1 MMDSG
6 VGGFSV
12 LNALLPVLPPEVI
25 YVADAAHLPYGEKSV
40 EFLLKRA
47 TAITHF
53 FEKEGITT
61 IFVACHT
68 LSATVIPTLQKQFP
82 HITYI
87 DLLPLTVQR
96 ALTCT
101 KNNRIGIMAT
111 PATIASHVHQ
121 RLIEALSSSTVTAIE
136 QACPD
141 FVPLIERKASPAEC
155 MPAITA
161 YLTPLLAASV
171 DTIILGCT
179 HYPFLQNL
187 LQEQAPQVTFVSAAN
202 ALPPFEKAKDTPSI
216 HFVTTAP
223 VSYLEQAVDHFLRK
237 DHEYT
242 LTFTSNQDL

>member
-12 LNALLPVLPPEVI
+12 LNALLPVLPAEVI
-25 YVADAAHLPYGEKSV
+25 YVADAAYLPYGEKSV

-47 TAITHF
+47 IAITHF
-53 FEKEGITT
+53 FEQQGITT

-68 LSATVIPTLQKQFP
+68 LSATVIPTLQKLFP

-87 DLLPLTVQR
+87 DLLPLAVQR
-96 ALTCT
+96 ALTVT
-101 KNNRIGIMAT
+101 KNNRIGVMAT
-111 PATIASHVHQ
+111 PATIFSHVHQ
-121 RLIEALSSSTVTAIE
+121 KLLTFYSQSPITVIE

-141 FVPLIERKASPAEC
+141 FVQVIEKKASPAEC

-161 YLTPLLAASV
+161 YLTPLLTASV

-179 HYPFLQNL
+179 HYPFLQDL
-187 LQEQAPQVTFVSAAN
+187 LQKQAPQITFVSAAN
-202 ALPPFEKAKDTPSI
+202 ALPMFEKTKDSPFI

-223 VSYLEQAVDHFLRK
+223 VAYLEQAVDRFLVK
-237 DHEYT
+237 EHGCT
-242 LTFTSNQDL
+242 LTFESHSM